1 MILKNALDKASPA
14 LKAAAEELAAAV
26 NPSNDPEG
34 IHLYRVVHVSDTSF
48 EAVAYQQLGNQVFD
62 WGRFKIPDSLLYRGN
77 GLFVLNSPAK
87 KEVGK

>member
-34 IHLYRVVHVSDTSF
+34 INLYRVVHVSENSF
-48 EAVAYQQLGNQVFD
+48 EAVAYQQLGNQVFY
-62 WGRFKIPDSLLYRGN
+62 WGRFTIPEQLNREGN
-77 GLFVLNSPAK
+77 LFTLKAPAK
-87 KEVGK
+87 KESSK